1 MKKAKQQK
9 NTSEPENRKA
19 GTEQKDKEIKKMSD
33 YRFETLQLHVGQ
45 EQADPTT
52 DSRAVPIYQTT
63 SYVFHNSKHAA
74 DRFGLADPG
83 NIYGRLTNST
93 QDVLEKRVAALEGGS
108 AALAVASGAAA
119 ITYTIEALAAN
130 GGHIVAQKTI
140 YGGSYNLLEHTLP
153 QYNIETTFV
162 DAHNLQEVEGA
173 IKDNTRAIYL
183 ETLGN
188 PNSDI
193 PDIDA
198 IAEIAHKHGLPLVVD
213 NTFGTPYLIRPIEH
227 GADIVVHSATKFL
240 GGHGTTLGGVIVE
253 AGKFNWKESGKYK
266 GIAEA
271 NPSYHGV
278 SFYDVVGPAAFVTY
292 IRAILLRDTGASLS
306 PFNAFLLL
314 QGIETLSLRLE
325 RHAENTKKVVEYL
338 SKNPKVAHVNHPSLA
353 DHPDHELYERYFPNG
368 GASIFTF
375 DIKGGQEEA
384 WKFIDSLDIF
394 SLLAN
399 VADVKSLVI
408 HPATTTHSQLSE
420 EELLDQGIKQ
430 STIRL
435 SIGTEHID
443 DIIAD
448 LEKGF
453 AAI

>member
-1 MKKAKQQK
+1 MTNYK
-9 NTSEPENRKA
+9 
-19 GTEQKDKEIKKMSD
+19 
-33 YRFETLQLHVGQ
+33 FETLQLHVGQ
-45 EQADPTT
+45 EQADPAT

-63 SYVFHNSKHAA
+63 SYVFHNSQHAA
-74 DRFGLADPG
+74 DRFGLKDAG

-93 QDVLEKRVAALEGGS
+93 QDVLEKRLAALEGGS
-108 AALAVASGAAA
+108 AALALASGAAA
-119 ITYTIEALAAN
+119 VTYAVQALAAN

-140 YGGSYNLLEHTLP
+140 YGGSFNLLEHTLP
-153 QYNIETTFV
+153 AYGINTTFV
-162 DAHNLQEVEGA
+162 DAHNLDEIENAIQE
-173 IKDNTRAIYL
+173 NTRAIYL

-198 IAEIAHKHGLPLVVD
+198 VAEIAHKHGLPLVID

-227 GADIVVHSATKFL
+227 GADVVIHSATKFI
-240 GGHGTTLGGVIVE
+240 GGHGTTLGGIIVDG
-253 AGKFNWKESGKYK
+253 GKFDWKKSGKFPN
-266 GIAEA
+266 IADP

-278 SFYDVVGPAAFVTY
+278 SFYDAVGPAAFVTY
-292 IRAILLRDTGASLS
+292 IRAILLRDTGACIS

-314 QGIETLSLRLE
+314 QGVETLSLRLE

-338 SKNPKVAHVNHPSLA
+338 SAHPLVESVSHPSLPG
-353 DHPDHELYERYFPNG
+353 HPDHALYEKYFPNG

-375 DIKGGQEEA
+375 EIKGGQEAA
-384 WKFIDSLDIF
+384 WKFIDSLKIF

-408 HPATTTHSQLSE
+408 HPASTTHSQLTE
-420 EELLDQGIKQ
+420 AELKDQGITP

-448 LEKGF
+448 LENGF
-453 AAI
+453 AAVRK

>member
-1 MKKAKQQK
+1 
-9 NTSEPENRKA
+9 
-19 GTEQKDKEIKKMSD
+19 MSK
-33 YRFETLQLHVGQ
+33 YKFETLQLHVGQ
-45 EQADPTT
+45 EQADPAT

-63 SYVFHNSKHAA
+63 SYVFHNSQHAA

-93 QDVLEKRVAALEGGS
+93 QDVLEKRLAALEGGS

-130 GGHIVAQKTI
+130 GGHVVSQKTI
-140 YGGSYNLLEHTLP
+140 YGGSFNLLSHTLP
-153 QYNIETTFV
+153 QYGVTTTFV
-162 DAHNLQEVEGA
+162 DAHNLQEVEAA
-173 IKDNTRAIYL
+173 IQDNTRAIYL

-198 IAEIAHKHGLPLVVD
+198 IAEIAHKHGLPLVID

-227 GADIVVHSATKFL
+227 GADIVVHSATKFI
-240 GGHGTTLGGVIVE
+240 GGHGTTLGGIIV
-253 AGKFNWKESGKYK
+253 ESGKFDWKAGGKYPQ
-266 GIAEA
+266 IAEA
-271 NPSYHGV
+271 NPSYHGI
-278 SFYDVVGPAAFVTY
+278 SFYDAVGPAAFVTY
-292 IRAILLRDTGASLS
+292 IRAILLRDTGAAIS
-306 PFNAFLLL
+306 PFNAFMLL
-314 QGIETLSLRLE
+314 QGVETLSLRLE
-325 RHAENTKKVVEYL
+325 RHAENTAKVVDYL
-338 SKNPKVAHVNHPSLA
+338 NNHPLVEKVNHPSLA
-353 DHPDHELYERYFPNG
+353 DHPDHELYKKYFPDG

-375 DIKGGQEEA
+375 EIKGGKEAA
-384 WKFIDSLDIF
+384 WKFIDNLEIF

-408 HPATTTHSQLSE
+408 HPASTTHSQLSE
-420 EELLDQGIKQ
+420 EELLDQGITPG
-430 STIRL
+430 TIRL

-453 AAI
+453 AAVQ